1 MLPSAAQILDN
12 PCNRYSRH
20 GPAGS
25 YRAGFL
31 AIVPPR
37 GMHWLGGSSA
47 WLSMARTSR
56 SNACSACGWMNSSCG
71 KVILNVSMWLPWLP
85 GSTLTISPKKLPGR
99 DMTSTPVASYR
110 PNGWS
115 RTSREQPAGPLLS
128 FSGSVANRWRKT
140 ANGSDLWTF
149 PLTRCPIDLLFP
161 FCSHGG
167 VRRSLCDLG
176 RRRWVSTGF
185 ARVRM
190 RKAR

>member
-1 MLPSAAQILDN
+1 
-12 PCNRYSRH
+12 
-20 GPAGS
+20 
-25 YRAGFL
+25 
-31 AIVPPR
+31 
-37 GMHWLGGSSA
+37 
-47 WLSMARTSR
+47 
-56 SNACSACGWMNSSCG
+56 MNSSCG